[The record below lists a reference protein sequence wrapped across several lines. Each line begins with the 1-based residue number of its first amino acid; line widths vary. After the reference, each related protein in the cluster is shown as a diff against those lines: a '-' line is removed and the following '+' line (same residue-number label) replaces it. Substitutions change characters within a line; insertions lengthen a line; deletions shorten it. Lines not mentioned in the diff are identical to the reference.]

1 MSTLVSRS
9 IAEPRYRTALIAL
22 FAVIAVVLATI
33 GVYGVTARAVTQQ
46 AREIGIRMALGS
58 SGAAVIRLFV
68 SRTMVGVVAGVA
80 IGLAGAVAASRLLA
94 PYLFGIKPGDPLTF
108 GGVLALLVVV
118 GACAS
123 WLPARVA
130 SRTNPAVVL
139 RRG

>member
-1 MSTLVSRS
+1 MPTLVSRS

-46 AREIGIRMALGS
+46 TREIGIRMALGS
-58 SGAAVIRLFV
+58 SAAAVIRLFV

-80 IGLAGAVAASRLLA
+80 MGLAGAVAASRLLA
-94 PYLFGIKPGDPLTF
+94 PYLFGITPGDPLTF
-108 GGVLALLVVV
+108 GGVLALLIAV
-118 GACAS
+118 GVAAS

-130 SRTNPAVVL
+130 SRTNPAEVL